1 MLLLNRCF
9 GGTGCNQISAG
20 IAGKDKETMRKDIGR
35 NRYFTPAQAIEYGL
49 IDDIVKI
56 DRDLFVKKDYAAALK
71 QQQAQ
76 EAQQQRMPV
85 GAGAGA
91 ESGY

>member
-1 MLLLNRCF
+1 
-9 GGTGCNQISAG
+9 
-20 IAGKDKETMRKDIGR
+20 MRKDIGR

-49 IDDIVKI
+49 IDDIVQI
-56 DRDLFVKKDYAAALK
+56 ERELFVKKDYAAQLK

-85 GAGAGA
+85 GADA
-91 ESGY
+91 EGGY